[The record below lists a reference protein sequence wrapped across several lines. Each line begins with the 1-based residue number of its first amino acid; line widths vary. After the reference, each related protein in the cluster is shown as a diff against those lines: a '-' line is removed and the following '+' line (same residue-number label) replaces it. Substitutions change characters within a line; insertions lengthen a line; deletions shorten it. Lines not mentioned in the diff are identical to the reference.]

1 MYLALVLAAIIS
13 TITGFISEDGFLG
26 WMQGF
31 SIVFGLVV
39 LVTLSAVNDYYK
51 DSQFIK
57 LLEWA

>member
-1 MYLALVLAAIIS
+1 LALVLAAIIS

>member
-1 MYLALVLAAIIS
+1 MALVLAAIIS

>member
-1 MYLALVLAAIIS
+1 VYLALVLAAIIS